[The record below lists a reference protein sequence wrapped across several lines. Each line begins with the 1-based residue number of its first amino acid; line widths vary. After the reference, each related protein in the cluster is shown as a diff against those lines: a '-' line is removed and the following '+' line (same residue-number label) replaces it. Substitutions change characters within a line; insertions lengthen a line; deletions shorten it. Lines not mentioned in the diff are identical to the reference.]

1 MVDLIPATINILGT
15 EIELLKL
22 LITAVIIAV
31 GVLVARV
38 ARLTL
43 TRFVG
48 RYLPHETGEIIKK
61 GVYWGII
68 AIAVFSA
75 IGNLGVDFTGLLL
88 AGGIMGIIVGFA
100 VQSTVA
106 NLVSGLFLQLDRP
119 ARIGDPIEVVEMNV
133 SGVIN
138 EITPFSTRLRRF
150 DGVFIRIPNEKMF
163 TSQLVNFFGYMARR
177 VEVTVGIAYK
187 EDAAAVIQLI
197 REMLAQNPKI
207 LAEPEPTIMVWE
219 LADSSVNIKVWGWVP
234 SQEWF
239 PVRTEIIQQLK
250 ELLDKEGIEM
260 PFPHRTLWFGES
272 KTGVKDMLSVAI
284 REGQTGVGEKQGSV
298 PESRKSER
306 RDMSKL
312 DRQDAHLDE
321 S

>member
-31 GVLVARV
+31 GVLVARI
-38 ARLTL
+38 ARLTI
-43 TRFVG
+43 TRVVG
-48 RYLPHETGEIIKK
+48 RYLPHETAEIIKK

-106 NLVSGLFLQLDRP
+106 NLISGLFLHLDR
-119 ARIGDPIEVVEMNV
+119 AIRIGDPVEVVEMNV
-133 SGVIN
+133 SGVVN

-150 DGVFIRIPNEKMF
+150 DGVFIRIPNEKIF
-163 TSQLVNFFGYMARR
+163 TSQLLNFFGYMARR

-197 REMLAQNPKI
+197 REMAARNPKI
-207 LAEPEPTIMVWE
+207 LAEPEPNIMVWE
-219 LADSSVNIKVWGWVP
+219 LADSSVNINVWVWVP

-260 PFPHRTLWFGES
+260 PFPHRTIWFGES

-284 REGQTGVGEKQGSV
+284 REVQTDVGEKQGSV
-298 PESRKSER
+298 PENRKSER
-306 RDMSKL
+306 REMSKL
-312 DRQDAHLDE
+312 DRQDAHLDD